1 MYMAPTMGRSDIG
14 SPDVANA
21 EWKESTGSP
30 RALIVLSSYHHKNT
44 EKVARA
50 MAATIDA
57 DISSPQEMRIED
69 LERYDL
75 IGFGSG
81 IYDAK
86 HHLAILDLA
95 DRLPMVNGKMAFI
108 FSTSAIMGERKVA
121 GDHSALREKLSGKGY
136 RIVDEFACKGY
147 NTNSFL
153 KYLGGMNKG
162 HPDAEDLAAAGRF
175 ARRLRRDDSA

>member
-1 MYMAPTMGRSDIG
+1 MGRSDSASPAVAEAEREESIG
-14 SPDVANA
+14 SPR
-21 EWKESTGSP
+21 T
-30 RALIVLSSYHHKNT
+30 LIVLSSYHHKNT
-44 EKVARA
+44 EKVGRA
-50 MAATIDA
+50 MAAAMDA
-57 DISSPQEMRIED
+57 DISSPQDIRVDD

-95 DRLPMVNGKMAFI
+95 DRLPEVEGKAAFI

-162 HPDAEDLAAAGRF
+162 HPDAEDLAEAGRF